1 MSTTTQKAEEI
12 DSKIQQGADKL
23 GDKVKEGAKK
33 VDEVLEDD
41 EVKRA
46 TRRAEQ
52 EVNKIKSEFS
62 EIQAKAGPQI
72 QKAEHFLTSS
82 TAITFYQGLVTG
94 AALVLA
100 YKKYIENR

>member
-1 MSTTTQKAEEI
+1 
-12 DSKIQQGADKL
+12 
-23 GDKVKEGAKK
+23 
-33 VDEVLEDD
+33 
-41 EVKRA
+41 
-46 TRRAEQ
+46 EQ

-82 TAITFYQGLVTG
+82 TAITFYQGLITG

-100 YKKYIENR
+100 YKKY